1 MEEDK
6 TKKEK
11 MEKEK
16 QAVVKLEYLAKSCET
31 CPIQD
36 LSKME
41 EIVMDFWELLP
52 SNDSQQIKL
61 FYNAFDNEKKRR
73 YLEVCIK
80 NTEGTAEEIGQRM
93 FNLSQTLDLTKT
105 DWMVSSCDTTIENER
120 ETKEAGDEL
129 EVNKVAAEHP

>member
-16 QAVVKLEYLAKSCET
+16 QAVVELENLAKSCET

-61 FYNAFDNEKKRR
+61 FYNELDNEIKRS
-73 YLEVCIK
+73 YLEVCIT
-80 NTEGTAEEIGQRM
+80 NTEGTSEEIGRRMLNLTQRLM
-93 FNLSQTLDLTKT
+93 KWQLNPLNSLYISQK
-105 DWMVSSCDTTIENER
+105 
-120 ETKEAGDEL
+120 
-129 EVNKVAAEHP
+129 

>member
-6 TKKEK
+6 AKKEK

-16 QAVVKLEYLAKSCET
+16 KAVVELENLAKSCET

-61 FYNAFDNEKKRR
+61 FYNAFGNEKKRR

-80 NTEGTAEEIGQRM
+80 NTKGTAEEIGQRM
-93 FNLSQTLDLTKT
+93 FNLSQTLDLTKA

>member
-1 MEEDK
+1 MEEDE

-16 QAVVKLEYLAKSCET
+16 QAVVELENLAKSCET

-61 FYNAFDNEKKRR
+61 FYNAFGNEKKRR

-80 NTEGTAEEIGQRM
+80 NTEGTAEQIGQRM
-93 FNLSQTLDLTKT
+93 FNLSQTLDLTKA